1 MTILT
6 IMFAITGGFGG
17 GGREA
22 GVAPPKDK
30 GVLKK
35 WLDRLANA
43 LTRLARKAV

>member
-1 MTILT
+1 
-6 IMFAITGGFGG
+6 MFAITGGFGG

-43 LTRLARKAV
+43 LTRLASKAV